1 MCMSFGSRKQF
12 QQPHGELRRESQ
24 VQDIKSKCTQRRD
37 MGIKGQL
44 KDPSDLAEAPTVS
57 ATASVDLKGFPSLE
71 ESDEPEERDGVT
83 RKTPCIC

>member
-1 MCMSFGSRKQF
+1 
-12 QQPHGELRRESQ
+12 
-24 VQDIKSKCTQRRD
+24 

-44 KDPSDLAEAPTVS
+44 KDPRDLAEAPTVS